1 MKDKTI
7 SELLDELKETIK
19 ESADLLWEW
28 EGCDGYCDLLR
39 DLVPMVDYIKKR
51 LKEENE
57 SNISN

>member
-7 SELLDELKETIK
+7 SEMLDELKETINK
-19 ESADLLWEW
+19 SANLLWEW
-28 EGCDGYCDLLR
+28 EGCEGYCDLLN

-51 LKEENE
+51 LKEEYE

>member
-1 MKDKTI
+1 M
-7 SELLDELKETIK
+7 LDELKETIHK
-19 ESADLLWEW
+19 SVDLLWEW
-28 EGCDGYCDLLR
+28 EGCEGYCDLLK